1 MLMLLD
7 SAGLYYRAFHGVP
20 ESITAPDGTPVNAV
34 RGFLDMCAALV
45 ASRSPTG
52 LVACW
57 DEDWRPAW
65 RVDLLASYKAHRVA
79 ADVEQVLARPVRA
92 ELANPVSVAERRP
105 AAEARPPAGNGEQ
118 HQREQAFHRGYP
130 FQTVGS
136 ARQAPS
142 GSSRSRNSWRPF
154 PPTYCSRSR

>member
-57 DEDWRPAW
+57 DDDWRPAW

-79 ADVEQVLARPVRA
+79 ADGAEDEPETLGVQVGDHR
-92 ELANPVSVAERRP
+92 RRP
-105 AAEARPPAGNGEQ
+105 GRPGHRPGRGAGLRGRRRDRHPGPPA
-118 HQREQAFHRGYP
+118 RR
-130 FQTVGS
+130 
-136 ARQAPS
+136 AR
-142 GSSRSRNSWRPF
+142 
-154 PPTYCSRSR
+154 